1 MYPMWLVD
9 VNLPKALV
17 GMLAEFGM
25 SAQSAADRG
34 WGEFTNGTLVEA
46 ATQAG
51 FVAILTR
58 DQLFGESAAR
68 ALRLFPGF
76 SVVLVTIPQ
85 LRRAEFLDTFRI
97 EWTRNPIRPVGGH
110 LLLWP
115 PKA

>member
-1 MYPMWLVD
+1 MYPMWLLD
-9 VNLPKALV
+9 VNMPKALV

-46 ATQAG
+46 ATLAG

-58 DQLFGESAAR
+58 DRLFSESAAR
-68 ALRLFPGF
+68 GLRLFPGF
-76 SVVLVTIPQ
+76 SVVLVIIPNSDGQ
-85 LRRAEFLDTFRI
+85 SFSILFASNGREI
-97 EWTRNPIRPVGGH
+97 IRPVGGH

-115 PKA
+115 PKT